1 MFDSVNTMAD
11 IFIERHSDVR
21 VASTNG
27 VTALL
32 NDGVPGGESVHA
44 LPHGR
49 RGTSASGQIR

>member
-1 MFDSVNTMAD
+1 MAD